1 MEKIRASNTV
11 FDSKAKLTELSRNYN
26 NLLLEKEN
34 TLKTAQNNIISL
46 SEKVNIAQS
55 EYEYAE
61 KNITTDTTTNNIERD
76 VANGYALIESTFQV
90 IEPSLKSIR
99 DTLLLETKNDPAYGA
114 LSENNP
120 SLKIQA
126 ENLYDQI
133 SAESKAMETTIIEV
147 RSKNTSLT
155 SILSGLI
162 EMRKLIGDINTMTSL
177 AISGLRAS
185 KT

>member
-1 MEKIRASNTV
+1 MEKIRASNNV
-11 FDSKAKLTELSRNYN
+11 FDSKAKLTELSKNYD